1 MLRLLPDYISHL
13 KSHKNTLLG
22 KIFGVFTVKADS
34 FNEVHVVLM
43 ENTLRLK
50 NPDNLKYIFDLK
62 GSTINRS
69 VKGYTKPS
77 TTLKDLNFLVA
88 AEKIQYFTVMGSEIR
103 TRLSQAMR
111 RDIKFL

>member
-1 MLRLLPDYISHL
+1 MLPDYVSHL
-13 KSHKNTLLG
+13 KSHKKSLLG

-34 FNEVHVVLM
+34 FNEVHVILM

-62 GSTINRS
+62 GSTIDRV
-69 VKGYTKPS
+69 VKGFTKPS

-88 AEKIQYFTVMGSEIR
+88 AEKIDDFTAMGPKLR
-103 TRLSQAMR
+103 
-111 RDIKFL
+111 